1 MEKIVTARTYADHGF
16 GEHSECLCG
25 CGGLACRSAQ
35 INRSKGW
42 VIVVGGVER
51 TVFDDGETA
60 ENSDG
65 VAEFY
70 AAVGKLI
77 RLFRER
83 AGMTQRELAERL
95 GYSEDQLGAVERG
108 KRTPRI
114 EILTKADEVLDAGGA
129 LKIVADDVMKAKIR
143 ITTRH
148 PAFSKAFTYEEWRAI
163 EIHEYSSLHIP
174 GLLQT
179 EAHARAL
186 YDMRRPW
193 LSVEQIDD
201 WVSARLARQEILS
214 RWPLPVMSWVI
225 DESALRRPLGGWDVH
240 QAQLRHLLKVAEIR
254 GLELQVMPLD
264 RTENAG
270 MGGSFILLTP
280 AGRAQIAYV
289 AVQHVN
295 RLITDPEEVRK
306 MAARYGTLRGQALT
320 MRESLALIEMI
331 LGER

>member
-1 MEKIVTARTYADHGF
+1 MGV
-16 GEHSECLCG
+16 
-25 CGGLACRSAQ
+25 
-35 INRSKGW
+35 KG
-42 VIVVGGVER
+42 
-51 TVFDDGETA
+51 TVFEDGDLPEGS
-60 ENSDG
+60 EG

-70 AAVGKLI
+70 SAVGKLI
-77 RLFRER
+77 KFFRER
-83 AGMTQRELAERL
+83 AGITQKELARL
-95 GYSEDQLGAVERG
+95 SGYSEDLVGAVERG
-108 KRTPRI
+108 LRTPRI
-114 EILTKADEVLDAGGA
+114 EYLTKVDDLLNAGGA
-129 LKIVADDVMKAKIR
+129 LRLVADDVMKAKIR
-143 ITTRH
+143 VSQRH
-148 PAFSKAFTYEEWRAI
+148 PAFSRAFTQEEAKAI

-193 LSVEQIDD
+193 LSVEQVDK
-201 WVSARLARQEILS
+201 WVAARLERQEILT

-240 QAQLRHLLKVAEIR
+240 QEQLRHLLKVAEIR

-280 AGRAQIAYV
+280 SGRSQIAYV
-289 AVQHVN
+289 EVQHVN

-320 MRESLALIEMI
+320 MRESLALIEKI
-331 LGER
+331 LGEQ